1 MKHITER
8 ALPLDHL
15 VHNHL
20 ALAISLILGTLC
32 YLPIHGAQAEDAAI
46 TERQDE
52 FVPALVSL
60 NIGHPSLMGLLGVP
74 APVIVTVANGV
85 GITSGAVDSSSVSLR
100 AANSTGVK
108 AGTGVQISFQ
118 QGSVANGAVTAATA
132 NGQKGLVAEDGGT
145 LSGTGVRVEM
155 LPKTALGVAFN
166 TNNMTGVIAQNG
178 GVVTLDNSQV
188 SMGGVSGS
196 NNVGI
201 LASGSGSTIDFSG
214 GAISTLAKGSVGVL
228 AKDGGSIAL
237 SKGTTVTT
245 TGTVSGAN
253 ISHGL
258 KAENGSHIS
267 ASDVTVNTSGAA
279 ASGAR
284 AEGGSTI
291 ALTDSTFNST
301 NAATSTTTTAVLHA
315 LDGSTIT
322 GKGLAVTTSG
332 NYVGG
337 VRAEASTISLSNS
350 RVNVTGAGVVT
361 NPAAAARA
369 MAGGSL
375 VIDKSVL
382 AAQGMYGHGISVEG
396 AGSQAQ
402 VSNSEI
408 SVLGAR
414 SIGLNVVGGA
424 QAQVSKS
431 QIAVDA
437 LNATGP
443 WAPGV
448 LVEGAGSTLVLDDS
462 QVRTSQK
469 SSYGINAGDGAH
481 IAIRNGSVSTQGNY
495 SAGISA
501 GNATVTAD
509 NVNVYTSGND
519 NAMGVV
525 ANLNATVILNGGT
538 VTTSGNG
545 SPVQSNLTFPHA
557 LASRN
562 EGALL
567 IANGTHLL
575 TTGQQAYGVAVDDG
589 GSMQLNGVSVKT
601 EGDRSIGLYA
611 GIGGPKPGSVV
622 LDANSVTVETLGANA
637 AGARVS
643 RNFKDAQ
650 TAVLN
655 LKDSSIRTHGD
666 NSAGLQAERG
676 GELHADNS
684 VASTSGAGSH
694 GVLVSGI
701 PSSATLGQAS
711 VITQGDGSHGM
722 LVKDGGQLRADQST
736 VSAAGDNAS
745 ALSLQGTAA
754 GISEADLSSTVLHNL
769 HGATVAV
776 EGLADI
782 TFEDVIAGGSG
793 QWLHVD
799 AGTLDPGLATI
810 SLASSQVNGAAT
822 TAAGSTSNLT
832 LSDTSLWKLTGNS
845 NLSFLRND
853 NSLID
858 FSAPTGGSYKTLTVN
873 QYQGE
878 NGTIALN
885 TYLYDDQSPSD
896 KLVIDGG
903 QATGSSNLQ
912 IKNAGGPGALTTGN
926 GIQVVDAVN
935 GGTTQDQAFR
945 LLSRVKAGPYEYTL
959 HRASLDDSNGQAW
972 YLRSTQDAT
981 PVDPTPVDPTPV
993 DPTPVDPTPVD
1004 PTPVDPN
1011 PVDPTPVDPT
1021 PVDPTPVDPAPV
1033 NPIPVDPAPV
1043 DPAPVDPAQVNPAP
1057 KPTPAQV
1064 PNYRPET
1071 SLYSAIPGM
1080 TLRYSRMLVD
1090 TLHERMGEEVRNAFD
1105 PLPAEAQSDYGPSL
1119 GWGRLIY
1126 GQGDQSL
1133 SNGSAYDYT
1142 QQAFQVGV
1150 DLYHGE
1156 DTDGSTDQA
1165 GISLSAGKIAGDID
1179 HTDGSAAGDAKVRSV
1194 GLGAYWTH
1202 FGPAGWYLDGVL
1214 QFNHFDIEARPQD
1227 MPRFKTKGKGI
1238 TASLEAGY
1246 PFKLN
1251 KDESLK
1257 IEPQAQVIVTRIKL
1271 NDSHDEAS
1279 DVRFEDVDSL
1289 TGRLGVRIDK
1299 DLFRED
1305 DKGKL
1310 HRTNIWVRPS
1320 VWHEFKSQPKTE
1332 FSSNDGFVP
1341 FTTNLGGTWTEVNLG
1356 VDYQVSEKTTI
1367 HVSAGY
1373 EKGLDNDSHG
1383 YEGILGLKVKF

>member
-1 MKHITER
+1 MKHITES

-15 VHNHL
+15 AHNHL
-20 ALAISLILGTLC
+20 ALAISLILGSLC
-32 YLPIHGAQAEDAAI
+32 YLPVRGAEAEDAVVT
-46 TERQDE
+46 TERLDE
-52 FVPALVSL
+52 PQPSAAGL
-60 NIGHPSLMGLLGVP
+60 NIGRVALLGMLGVP
-74 APVIVTVANGV
+74 APITVTVANGV
-85 GITSGAVDSSSVSLR
+85 GISAGAPDSSSVILR
-100 AANSTGVK
+100 AANATGVK
-108 AGTGVQISFQ
+108 AGAAVQISFE
-118 QGSVANGAVTAATA
+118 QGSVVNGAVTGATA
-132 NGQKGLVAEDGGT
+132 NGQKGLLAEDGGT
-145 LSGTGVRVEM
+145 ISGSGVRVEM
-155 LPKTALGVAFN
+155 LPQTALGVPFTAS
-166 TNNMTGVIAQNG
+166 NMTGVTVQNG
-178 GVVTLDNSQV
+178 GAISLANSQV
-188 SMGGVSGS
+188 SMGSATGS
-196 NNVGI
+196 NNVAL
-201 LASGSGSTIDFSG
+201 LANGTGSAIDFSG
-214 GAISTLAKGSVGVL
+214 GAISTLAKGSVAVL

-237 SKGTTVTT
+237 SKGTTVTA
-245 TGTVSGAN
+245 SGAASGST

-258 KAENGSHIS
+258 KAEGNSRIS
-267 ASDVTVNTSGAA
+267 ASDITVNTSGSA

-284 AEGGSTI
+284 AEGGSEI
-291 ALTDSTFNST
+291 NLTDSTFNST

-315 LDGSTIT
+315 LGGSQIT
-322 GKGLAVTTSG
+322 GSGLSVNASG
-332 NYVGG
+332 NNVGG
-337 VRAEASTISLSNS
+337 ARAEASGISLKDSHVSVSGSGVISNP
-350 RVNVTGAGVVT
+350 G
-361 NPAAAARA
+361 AAARA

-375 VIDKSVL
+375 VIDNSVL
-382 AAQGMYGHGISVEG
+382 ATQGTFGHGVSVEG

-402 VSNSEI
+402 VSNSDI

-414 SIGLNVVGGA
+414 SIGLNIVGGA
-424 QAQVSKS
+424 QAQVSQSK
-431 QIAVDA
+431 IAVDA
-437 LNATGP
+437 LTATGP
-443 WAPGV
+443 WSPGV
-448 LVEGAGSTLVLDDS
+448 LVDGVGSSLVLSDS
-462 QVRTSQK
+462 QVRTSPK
-469 SSYGINAGDGAH
+469 TSYGINALNGA
-481 IAIRNGSVSTQGNY
+481 AIDISNGSVSTEGDY

-501 GNATVTAD
+501 GNATVTAN

-525 ANLNATVILNGGT
+525 ANQNATVILNGGT

-567 IANGTHLL
+567 VANGTHLL
-575 TTGQQAYGVAVDDG
+575 TKGLQAYGAAVDDG

-622 LDANSVTVETLGANA
+622 LEANSVTVETLGANA
-637 AGARVS
+637 SGARVS

-650 TAVLN
+650 TATLI

-666 NSAGLQAERG
+666 NAAALHAERG
-676 GELHADNS
+676 GELQADNS
-684 VASTSGAGSH
+684 VASTSGLGAH
-694 GVLVSGI
+694 GVLVSSI
-701 PSSATLGQAS
+701 PSSATLKQAS
-711 VITQGDGSHGM
+711 VITQGDDAHGM
-722 LVKDGGQLRADQST
+722 LVRDGGTLSAEQST
-736 VSAAGDNAS
+736 VSAAGNDAS
-745 ALSLQGTAA
+745 ALYLLGTSA
-754 GISEADLSSTVLHNL
+754 GVSQADLSSTVLHNQ

-776 EGLADI
+776 DGMADVD
-782 TFEDVIAGGSG
+782 FEDVIAGGSG

-799 AGTLDPGLATI
+799 ANASEPGLANI
-810 SLASSQVNGAAT
+810 NLASSQVNGAAT
-822 TAAGSTSNLT
+822 TAQGSTSNLSM
-832 LSDTSLWKLTGNS
+832 SDTSLWKLTGNS
-845 NLSFLRND
+845 NLSSLRND

-858 FSAPTGGSYKTLTVN
+858 FSAPAGGSYKTLTVN
-873 QYQGE
+873 QYQGD
-878 NGTIALN
+878 NGTFALN

-903 QATGSSNLQ
+903 QASGSSNLQ

-926 GIQVVDAVN
+926 GIQVVDAIN

-959 HRASLDDSNGQAW
+959 HRASLDDSNAQAW
-972 YLRSTQDAT
+972 YLRSTKDAT
-981 PVDPTPVDPTPV
+981 PVDPKPKPDDDKPKPVDPKPKPDDDKPKPVEPTPKPV
-993 DPTPVDPTPVD
+993 DEHPS
-1004 PTPVDPN
+1004 
-1011 PVDPTPVDPT
+1011 
-1021 PVDPTPVDPAPV
+1021 PAPQPS
-1033 NPIPVDPAPV
+1033 N
-1043 DPAPVDPAQVNPAP
+1043 
-1057 KPTPAQV
+1057 QV

-1090 TLHERMGEEVRNAFD
+1090 TLHERMGEEVRNAVD
-1105 PLPAEAQSDYGPSL
+1105 PLPAEAQNDYGPSL

-1126 GQGDQSL
+1126 GQGDQDM
-1133 SNGSAYDYT
+1133 GSGSRYDYN
-1142 QQAFQVGV
+1142 QQAFQVGI

-1179 HTDGSAAGDAKVRSV
+1179 HTDGSAAGDAKVRAV
-1194 GLGAYWTH
+1194 GLGGYCPH
-1202 FGPAGWYLDGVL
+1202 YGPAGWYLDGVL
-1214 QFNHFDIEARPQD
+1214 QFNHFDIQANPED
-1227 MPRFKTKGKGI
+1227 LPRFKTKGKGI

-1257 IEPQAQVIVTRIKL
+1257 IEPQAQVIVSKIKI
-1271 NDSHDEAS
+1271 NDSHDAAS

-1299 DLFRED
+1299 DMFRED

-1310 HRTNIWVRPS
+1310 HRTNVWVRPS
-1320 VWHEFKSQPKTE
+1320 IWHEFKSKPKTE
-1332 FSSNDGFVP
+1332 FSSTDGFIP
-1341 FTTNLGGTWTEVNLG
+1341 FTTDLGGTWTEVNLG

-1383 YEGILGLKVKF
+1383 YEGILGVKVKF

>member
-1 MKHITER
+1 MKTISES

-15 VHNHL
+15 AHNRL
-20 ALAISLILGTLC
+20 ALAISLILGSLC
-32 YLPIHGAQAEDAAI
+32 YLTVRDVEAEDSVVVA
-46 TERQDE
+46 ERQE
-52 FVPALVSL
+52 EPSPSVASL
-60 NIGHPSLMGLLGVP
+60 NIGAFSLMGMLGAP
-74 APVIVTVANGV
+74 APIYVTVINGV
-85 GITSGAVDSSSVSLR
+85 GISSGALDSSSVILR
-100 AANSTGVK
+100 AANATGVK
-108 AGTGVQISFQ
+108 ATGTAAQISFE
-118 QGSVANGAVTAATA
+118 QGSVVNGAVTSATA
-132 NGQKGLVAEDGGT
+132 NGQKGLLAEDGGKI
-145 LSGTGVRVEM
+145 SGSGVRVEM
-155 LPKTALGVAFN
+155 LPQTAAGVNITA
-166 TNNMTGVIAQNG
+166 NNMTGVTAQNG
-178 GVVTLDNSQV
+178 GVVNLDNSQV
-188 SMGGVSGS
+188 SMGSPAGS
-196 NNVGI
+196 NNVGL
-201 LASGSGSTIDFSG
+201 LASGADSLINFSG
-214 GAISTLAKGSVGVL
+214 GAVSTLAKGSVGVL

-237 SKGTTVTT
+237 SKGTTVSTS
-245 TGTVSGAN
+245 GTVSGSN

-258 KAENGSHIS
+258 KAEGASRIS
-267 ASDVTVNTSGAA
+267 ASDITVNTSGAA

-284 AEGGSTI
+284 AEGASVIT
-291 ALTDSTFNST
+291 LTDSTFNST
-301 NAATSTTTTAVLHA
+301 NAATTTTTTAVLHA
-315 LDGSTIT
+315 LGGSQIS
-322 GKGLAVTTSG
+322 GSGLSVNASG

-337 VRAEASTISLSNS
+337 ARAEASGISLTDS
-350 RVNVTGAGVVT
+350 RINVAGSGVVS

-375 VIDKSVL
+375 VIDKSIL
-382 AAQGMYGHGISVEG
+382 AAQGTYGHGISVEG

-402 VSNSEI
+402 VSGSEI
-408 SVLGAR
+408 SVLGPR
-414 SIGLNVVGGA
+414 SIGLNITGGA
-424 QAQVSKS
+424 QAQVSTSK
-431 QIAVDA
+431 IAVDA
-437 LNATGP
+437 LNGTGP
-443 WAPGV
+443 WSPGV
-448 LVEGAGSTLVLDDS
+448 LVDGAGSSLVLSDS
-462 QVRTSQK
+462 HVRTSQK
-469 SSYGINAGDGAH
+469 TSYGISAGDGAD
-481 IAIRNGSVSTQGNY
+481 IKISNGSVSTAGNY

-501 GNATVTAD
+501 GNATITAD

-538 VTTSGNG
+538 VITSGDG

-575 TTGQQAYGVAVDDG
+575 TKGQQAYGAAVDDG

-611 GIGGPKPGSVV
+611 GIGGPKPGNVV
-622 LDANSVTVETLGANA
+622 LEANSVTVETLGANA

-650 TAVLN
+650 TATLS

-666 NSAGLQAERG
+666 NSAALHAERG
-676 GELHADNS
+676 GELLADNS
-684 VASTSGAGSH
+684 VASTSGIGAH
-694 GVLVSGI
+694 GVLVSSI
-701 PSSATLGQAS
+701 PSSATLKQAS
-711 VITQGDGSHGM
+711 VITQGADAHGM
-722 LVKDGGQLRADQST
+722 LVKDGGQLSAAQST
-736 VSAAGDNAS
+736 VSAAGDNAA
-745 ALSLQGTAA
+745 ALYLQGNSL
-754 GISEADLSSTVLHNL
+754 GVSQADLSSTVLHNL

-776 EGLADI
+776 DGIGNVD
-782 TFEDVIAGGSG
+782 FEDVIAGGSG

-799 AGTLDPGLATI
+799 ANASEAGLATI
-810 SLASSQVNGAAT
+810 NLASSQVNGAAT
-822 TAAGSTSNLT
+822 TAAGSTSNLSM
-832 LSDTSLWKLTGNS
+832 SDTSLWKLTGNS
-845 NLSFLRND
+845 NLSSLSND

-858 FSAPTGGSYKTLTVN
+858 FSAPSGGSFKTLTVN
-873 QYQGE
+873 QYQGN

-903 QATGSSNLQ
+903 QASGNSNLQ
-912 IKNAGGPGALTTGN
+912 IKNAGGPGALTKGN
-926 GIQVVDAVN
+926 GIQVVDAIN
-935 GGTTQDQAFR
+935 GGTTQAQAFR
-945 LLSRVKAGPYEYTL
+945 LLSQVKAGPYEYTL
-959 HRASLDDSNGQAW
+959 HRASLDNSNAQAW
-972 YLRSTQDAT
+972 YLRSTKDAT

-1004 PTPVDPN
+1004 PTPVDPT

-1021 PVDPTPVDPAPV
+1021 PVDPTPVDPTPK
-1033 NPIPVDPAPV
+1033 PVDNTPKPAP
-1043 DPAPVDPAQVNPAP
+1043 
-1057 KPTPAQV
+1057 QV

-1071 SLYSAIPGM
+1071 SLYSAIPDM

-1090 TLHERMGEEVRNAFD
+1090 TLHERMGEEVRSAVD
-1105 PLPAEAQSDYGPSL
+1105 PLPGEAQSDYGPSL

-1126 GQGDQSL
+1126 GQGDQDL
-1133 SNGSAYDYT
+1133 GNGSGYNYS
-1142 QQAFQVGV
+1142 QQAFQVGI

-1165 GISLSAGKIAGDID
+1165 GISLSAGKIAGDVE
-1179 HTDGSAAGDAKVRSV
+1179 HTDGSAAGDAKVRAV
-1194 GLGAYWTH
+1194 GLGGYWTH

-1214 QFNHFDIEARPQD
+1214 QFNHFDIQAHPED
-1227 MPRFKTKGKGI
+1227 LPRFKTKGKGI

-1251 KDESLK
+1251 KDESFK
-1257 IEPQAQVIVTRIKL
+1257 IEPQAQVIVTKIKI
-1271 NDSHDEAS
+1271 NDSHDAAS

-1299 DLFRED
+1299 DMFRED

-1310 HRTNIWVRPS
+1310 HRTNLWIRPS
-1320 VWHEFKSQPKTE
+1320 IWHEFKSQPKTE
-1332 FSSNDGFVP
+1332 FSSSEGYIP
-1341 FTTNLGGTWTEVNLG
+1341 FTTDMGGTWTEVNLG

-1383 YEGILGLKVKF
+1383 YEGILGVKVKF

>member
-15 VHNHL
+15 AHNHL

-46 TERQDE
+46 NERQDE

-85 GITSGAVDSSSVSLR
+85 GITTGAVDSSSVSLR

-108 AGTGVQISFQ
+108 ADTGVQISFQ
-118 QGSVANGAVTAATA
+118 QGTVANGAVTAATA
-132 NGQKGLVAEDGGT
+132 NGQKGLLADGGT
-145 LSGTGVRVEM
+145 IGGSGVRIDM
-155 LPKTALGVAFN
+155 LPQTALGVAFN
-166 TNNMTGVIAQNG
+166 ANNMTGVIAQNG
-178 GVVTLDNSQV
+178 GAVVLDNSQV
-188 SMGGVSGS
+188 NMGGLAGS
-196 NNVGI
+196 NNVGL
-201 LASGSGSTIDFSG
+201 LASGSGSSIDFSG
-214 GAISTLAKGSVGVL
+214 GAVSTLAKGSIGVL

-237 SKGTTVTT
+237 SNGTTVTT
-245 TGTVSGAN
+245 SGAVSGAT

-258 KAENGSHIS
+258 KAENGSRIS

-284 AEGGSTI
+284 AERNSTI

-322 GKGLAVTTSG
+322 GKGLDVTASG

-337 VRAEASTISLSNS
+337 ARAEASDITLSDSRIS
-350 RVNVTGAGVVT
+350 VTGAGVVT

-375 VIDKSVL
+375 VIDKSIIT
-382 AAQGMYGHGISVEG
+382 AQGTYGHGVSVEG
-396 AGSQAQ
+396 PGSQAQ
-402 VSNSEI
+402 VTGSEI

-414 SIGLNVVGGA
+414 AIGLNVTAGA
-424 QAQVSKS
+424 QAQVSKT

-437 LNATGP
+437 LLNAAGP

-448 LVEGAGSTLVLDDS
+448 LVDGAGASLVLSDS

-469 SSYGINAGDGAH
+469 SSYGISAGNGAD
-481 IAIRNGSVSTQGNY
+481 IAIHNGSVSTLGNY
-495 SAGISA
+495 STGISA

-509 NVNVYTSGND
+509 NVNVYTAGDD

-575 TTGQQAYGVAVDDG
+575 TTGQQAYGAAVDDG

-650 TAVLN
+650 TATLN

-701 PSSATLGQAS
+701 PSSATLRQAS

-722 LVKDGGQLRADQST
+722 LVKDGGQLRAEQST
-736 VSAAGDNAS
+736 VSATGDNAS
-745 ALSLQGTAA
+745 ALALQGTTA
-754 GISEADLSSTVLHNL
+754 GLSEADLSSTVLHNL
-769 HGATVAV
+769 HGATVSV
-776 EGLADI
+776 QGLADI
-782 TFEDVIAGGSG
+782 TLEDVIAGGSG

-799 AGTLDPGLATI
+799 AGTLDPGLANI
-810 SLASSQVNGAAT
+810 SLASSQVNGAAN

-832 LSDTSLWKLTGNS
+832 MSNTSLWKLTGNS
-845 NLSFLRND
+845 NLSSLRND

-858 FSAPTGGSYKTLTVN
+858 FSAPTGGNFKTLTVN
-873 QYQGE
+873 QYQSD

-935 GGTTQDQAFR
+935 GGTTQEQAFR

-1004 PTPVDPN
+1004 PTPVDP
-1011 PVDPTPVDPT
+1011 TPVDPA

-1033 NPIPVDPAPV
+1033 DPTPVDPAPV
-1043 DPAPVDPAQVNPAP
+1043 DPVPVNPTPVAPTP
-1057 KPTPAQV
+1057 KPSPAQV

-1090 TLHERMGEEVRNAFD
+1090 TLHERMGEEVRNDFD
-1105 PLPAEAQSDYGPSL
+1105 PLPAEEQSDYGPSL

-1133 SNGSAYDYT
+1133 SNGSAYDYN
-1142 QQAFQVGV
+1142 QQAFQVGI

-1165 GISLSAGKIAGDID
+1165 GISLSAGKVTGDIE
-1179 HTDGSAAGDAKVRSV
+1179 HTDGSAAGDAKLRAV

-1202 FGPAGWYLDGVL
+1202 FGPSGWYLDGVL
-1214 QFNHFDIEARPQD
+1214 QLNHFDVEARPQD
-1227 MPRFKTKGKGI
+1227 LPRFKTKGKGI
-1238 TASLEAGY
+1238 SASLEAGY

-1310 HRTNIWVRPS
+1310 HRTNVWVRPS
-1320 VWHEFKSQPKTE
+1320 IWHEFKSQPKTE

-1341 FTTNLGGTWTEVNLG
+1341 FTTDLGGTWTEVNLG